1 MPKIDYTKRGQK
13 SSLKKKNKRQ
23 KSKYPA
29 LDPHLNLITRQKQ
42 IDYDYLDK
50 LTPKELEFLNQFTK
64 ETVGAA
70 VNVED
75 RRKNLYART
84 KKKVKECFDSNN
96 ARNRDILTRQEAM
109 KTIKDLEEIKEFTQ
123 NPEDELNSRIDLQM
137 MGFTD
142 EYGEL
147 DKSKTYI
154 LDTPKLVQKQKKQK
168 KKSI

>member
-1 MPKIDYTKRGQK
+1 MPKRNISKKTVTQSSTKKQNRR
-13 SSLKKKNKRQ
+13 S

-50 LTPKELEFLNQFTK
+50 LSPSELEFLNKFTK
-64 ETVGAA
+64 ETVSAS
-70 VNVED
+70 VDVEN
-75 RRKNLYART
+75 RRNNLYART

-109 KTIKDLEEIKEFTQ
+109 KMIKDLEEIREVTK
-123 NPEDELNSRIDLQM
+123 NPEDQLNARIDLQL

-142 EYGEL
+142 ENGEL
-147 DKSKTYI
+147 KKSKIYI
-154 LDTPKLVQKQKKQK
+154 LEEPK
-168 KKSI
+168 KKKI

>member
-1 MPKIDYTKRGQK
+1 MPKIDYTKRGLP
-13 SSLKKKNKRQ
+13 SSSKKKNKRQ

-50 LTPKELEFLNQFTK
+50 LSHKELEFLNQFTK

-70 VNVED
+70 VNVEN
-75 RRKNLYART
+75 RKKNLYART

-109 KTIKDLEEIKEFTQ
+109 KTIKDLSEIVELTQ
-123 NPEDELNSRIDLQM
+123 NPEDYLNNKIDLEM

-147 DKSKTYI
+147 DKSKSYI
-154 LDTPKLVQKQKKQK
+154 IEADKVK
-168 KKSI
+168 KKRKST